1 MKPLAFDLLE
11 QLEDLCKEHDFA
23 YAYTEDT
30 THYAVCEKR
39 AKKIRKVV
47 DELAKLGCHK
57 DSLSILS
64 KYAQK

>member
-30 THYAVCEKR
+30 THYAVCELR
-39 AKKIRKVV
+39 AKKIKQLV
-47 DELAKLGCHK
+47 DQLAKLGSQK
-57 DSLSILS
+57 ESLLILS